1 MNLDSK
7 LTKAELHT
15 YEKLRLKWKELS
27 IEDIILDGLY
37 LNCVRLV
44 KEYCDR
50 VLKIDLKQ
58 SKIHDIGLKS
68 VLQLLADKD
77 LRGAEILLNNMSFDP
92 NQKIYQICFFTLYK
106 QLRDY
111 LISILI
117 DRQKLNQ
124 NELEMVKY
132 LKKFEMV
139 YSCRSF
145 ETAKQ
150 NVNKFK

>member
-7 LTKAELHT
+7 LTKADLQAF
-15 YEKLRLKWKELS
+15 EKLRQKWKELS
-27 IEDIILDGLY
+27 VEDIILDGLY
-37 LNCVRLV
+37 LNCIRLV
-44 KEYCDR
+44 KEYCDK
-50 VLKIDLKQ
+50 VLKIDLKL

-77 LRGAEILLNNMSFDP
+77 LRGAEILLNHMKFDS

-111 LISILI
+111 LISILM
-117 DRQKLNQ
+117 DRQKLNE
-124 NELEMVKY
+124 NELAMIDY
-132 LKKFEMV
+132 LKKLEAV

-145 ETAKQ
+145 ETVRENIQ
-150 NVNKFK
+150 EFQ